1 MSEPLTDAQREEL
14 HRRLRELAN
23 EIKEALHSSTD
34 SERPV
39 DLDEPIGRISRIDAI
54 QQQKM
59 ARASRDRLQGRLRAI
74 GAALQRVEHDDY
86 GDCALCDDPI
96 GYGRLAARPET
107 PLCMPCQSERE

>member
-23 EIKEALHSSTD
+23 EIEEALHSSTD

-74 GAALQRVEHDDY
+74 GAAL
-86 GDCALCDDPI
+86 
-96 GYGRLAARPET
+96 LADAVSYFLT
-107 PLCMPCQSERE
+107 GSSLF